1 MLLSCAKRFRLL
13 GKLNLV
19 DPLNNLSILADQAA
33 LYIGPYLLG
42 QICRNSYE
50 GHLPGILLCCVLS
63 ILTFCLPVIKIY
75 NRIDDMSIAFM
86 RILQFIN
93 TILGQGPLSC

>member
-13 GKLNLV
+13 GKLDLV

-42 QICRNSYE
+42 QIGRKLTEDSCRGNFFAES
-50 GHLPGILLCCVLS
+50 LS
-63 ILTFCLPVIKIY
+63 F
-75 NRIDDMSIAFM
+75 
-86 RILQFIN
+86 
-93 TILGQGPLSC
+93 